1 MKGWAEKSAMER
13 RNALRLQV
21 CRPATLTLLSEH
33 PVQIEV
39 MVEDLSG
46 AGARIRTSTPL
57 AAGTVVQLAI
67 ADALYLG
74 EVMYC
79 SQSGTEMHAGLALRH
94 SLTHIQEL
102 ANLMQRLMPAGPVVP
117 LPAA

>member
-1 MKGWAEKSAMER
+1 MER

-21 CRPATLTLLSEH
+21 CRPATLTILLEH
-33 PVQIEV
+33 PVEV
-39 MVEDLSG
+39 EVIVEDLSG
-46 AGARIRTSTPL
+46 AGARIRIQAPL
-57 AAGTVVQLAI
+57 AVGTTIQLAI

-79 SQSGTEMHAGLALRH
+79 SQSGSEMHAGLALRH

-102 ANLMQRLMPAGPVVP
+102 ANLMQRLMPAAQVVP
-117 LPAA
+117 RPAA

>member
-1 MKGWAEKSAMER
+1 MEGCADKSSMER
-13 RNALRLQV
+13 RNAPRLQI

-33 PVQIEV
+33 PVQIDV

-46 AGARIRTSTPL
+46 AGARIRIPAPL
-57 AAGTVVQLAI
+57 TVGTVIQLAI

-79 SQSGTEMHAGLALRH
+79 RQSGTDVHAGLALRH
-94 SLTHIQEL
+94 SLTHMKEL
-102 ANLMQRLMPAGPVVP
+102 ANLMQRLMPAEQAVP
-117 LPAA
+117 RPAA